1 MSGGIGTARGAALCV
16 GAVLGPGVLVL
27 PAMAVRAAGPASL
40 VAWAA
45 LLCVS
50 ALIAT
55 SFATLGARYPDAG
68 GVAAFTQ
75 RAFGDR
81 AAAVVGCWLYAA
93 VPAGVVA
100 GAIAGARYTAAA
112 VGASGSVTAAMA
124 VVLLAVV
131 YAANLV
137 GLRLSARLQ
146 LGLTGVLVGLLVAV
160 VAVAGPRVDA
170 ERISP
175 FAPHG
180 IAGVGSA
187 VAVLFVAIC
196 GWEATA
202 NLSAEFTHPTQVRR
216 AAGASL
222 AVIVALYAGLAVC
235 TVGVLGDDAGDTAVP
250 LMRLLSPVHRPWAAG
265 VVAVAAV
272 LFTVAAS
279 VTFVAAG
286 ARAGLSL
293 ARHRVLPAPL
303 AITGGDGEPRRSVAV
318 QAAAAAIVAVA
329 AAGSPHVITVETL
342 MRLFAALLACVTL
355 VGLVA
360 AVRLLPL
367 PRQRACAAVAA
378 FAVAA
383 VAALSGA
390 FLLAPAVV
398 AAVVMT
404 RRRRIPAPP
413 NHPPSLAPDRARQ
426 DALSELHAHPL
437 AMLARLR

>member
-1 MSGGIGTARGAALCV
+1 MTGGIGTARGAALCI

-45 LLCVS
+45 LLCIS

-68 GVAAFTQ
+68 GVAAFTR

-112 VGASGSVTAAMA
+112 LGASAAVTAAVTA
-124 VVLLAVV
+124 ALLAAV
-131 YAANLV
+131 YLANLV
-137 GLRLSARLQ
+137 GLRLSARVQ
-146 LGLTGVLVGLLVAV
+146 LVLTGVLVGLLVAV

-170 ERISP
+170 ERITP

-187 VAVLFVAIC
+187 VAVFVAIC

-202 NLSAEFTHPTQVRR
+202 NLSAEFTHPKQVRR
-216 AAGASL
+216 AAKASL
-222 AVIVALYAGLAVC
+222 AVVVALYFGLAVC

-250 LMRLLSPVHRPWAAG
+250 LMRLLAPVDRPWAAG

-279 VTFVAAG
+279 VTFVAAAG
-286 ARAGLSL
+286 RAGTSL
-293 ARHRVLPAPL
+293 ARHRVLPATL
-303 AITGGDGEPRRSVAV
+303 AVTARDGEPRRSVAV
-318 QAAAAAIVAVA
+318 QAAAAAIVAGA
-329 AAGSPHVITVETL
+329 AAAAPHVVTVETL

-360 AVRLLPL
+360 AVRLLPVPRQVPAPRWPHSLSRPL
-367 PRQRACAAVAA
+367 PRSADRSCWLP
-378 FAVAA
+378 
-383 VAALSGA
+383 LSW
-390 FLLAPAVV
+390 
-398 AAVVMT
+398 
-404 RRRRIPAPP
+404 PP
-413 NHPPSLAPDRARQ
+413 
-426 DALSELHAHPL
+426 PL
-437 AMLARLR
+437 

>member
-45 LLCVS
+45 LLCVA

-55 SFATLGARYPDAG
+55 SFATLGAPYPDAG

-112 VGASGSVTAAMA
+112 VGASGAVTAAM
-124 VVLLAVV
+124 VVALLAAV
-131 YAANLV
+131 YAANLA
-137 GLRLSARLQ
+137 GLRLSARVQ
-146 LGLTGVLVGLLVAV
+146 LGLTGVLVGLLVVV
-160 VAVAGPRVDA
+160 VAVAGPRVDP
-170 ERISP
+170 ERITP

-202 NLSAEFTHPTQVRR
+202 NLSAEFTHPRQVRR

-222 AVIVALYAGLAVC
+222 AIVVALYCGLAVC
-235 TVGVLGDDAGDTAVP
+235 TVGVLGDEAGDTAVP
-250 LMRLLSPVHRPWAAG
+250 LMRLLTPVNRPWAGG

-286 ARAGLSL
+286 ARAGMSL
-293 ARHRVLPAPL
+293 ARHRVLPATL
-303 AITGGDGEPRRSVAV
+303 AVTGRDGEPRRSVSV

-329 AAGSPHVITVETL
+329 AAGGPHVVTVETL

-355 VGLVA
+355 VGLAA

-367 PRQRACAAVAA
+367 PRQRACGAVAA
-378 FAVAA
+378 LAVAA
-383 VAALSGA
+383 VAALSGP
-390 FLLAPAVV
+390 FLLAPATV
-398 AAVVMT
+398 AMAVMF
-404 RRRRIPAPP
+404 RRRRTPAPP
-413 NHPPSLAPDRARQ
+413 NHPSLVTDRARQ
-426 DALSELHAHPL
+426 DAASSLRAHPL
-437 AMLARLR
+437 AMLSRLR

>member
-1 MSGGIGTARGAALCV
+1 MSGGIGTARGVALSV

-27 PAMAVRAAGPASL
+27 PAIAVRVAGPASL

-55 SFATLGARYPDAG
+55 SFANLGARYPDAG
-68 GVAAFTQ
+68 GVAAFTR
-75 RAFGDR
+75 RAFGAR

-100 GAIAGARYTAAA
+100 GSLAGARYTTAALGAPAVTGMTAA
-112 VGASGSVTAAMA
+112 V
-124 VVLLAVV
+124 LLGVV

-146 LGLTGVLVGLLVAV
+146 LGLTGVLIAMLVGVLI
-160 VAVAGPRVDA
+160 VAGPHVDPH
-170 ERISP
+170 RITP
-175 FAPHG
+175 FAPQG

-216 AAGASL
+216 AAIASL
-222 AVIVALYAGLAVC
+222 TIVAVLYTGLAVC
-235 TVGVLGDDAGDTAVP
+235 TVGVLGDDAGDTTVP
-250 LMRLLSPVHRPWAAG
+250 LMRLLAPADQAWAATII
-265 VVAVAAV
+265 AVAAV

-286 ARAGLSL
+286 ARAGMSL
-293 ARHRVLPAPL
+293 ANHHVLPAAL
-303 AITGGDGEPRRSVAV
+303 AVTGRDAEPRRHVLVQATAATAVAV
-318 QAAAAAIVAVA
+318 VAAAA
-329 AAGSPHVITVETL
+329 PHTITVETL
-342 MRLFAALLACVTL
+342 MRVFAAMLACVTL
-355 VGLVA
+355 AGLA
-360 AVRLLPL
+360 AAARLLPQ
-367 PRQRACAAVAA
+367 PRQRAG
-378 FAVAA
+378 AA
-383 VAALSGA
+383 VAALAVAVVAALSAA

-398 AAVVMT
+398 AVAALT
-404 RRRRIPAPP
+404 RRRSTPP
-413 NHPPSLAPDRARQ
+413 TTDPPSTTRHGAGPDIRDGSHA
-426 DALSELHAHPL
+426 DPVVALG
-437 AMLARLR
+437 RIR